1 MSNIHGAQNPKLAT
15 ASVVKEKCGDH
26 DTSEHYTQSQTLG
39 NPSIHS
45 THTCSRCNLP
55 LWGLFHMTCFIL
67 WKSRDELE
75 PKLGRK
81 SEIMWQCKILQ
92 RTSPDRLGNIALRR
106 NEQRAVGWEKP
117 DALWIRSVSF
127 DFKQRKEVEIRRS
140 HSVEDRERDMSLKIL
155 QENPCCSVWM
165 CFPSLSLHILLH
177 TQIFAL
183 FCLSFAFQY
192 FPALFYFFALLLL
205 LINSVIHHKATSDT
219 ILLLC

>member
-15 ASVVKEKCGDH
+15 ASVVKEKCGEH
-26 DTSEHYTQSQTLG
+26 DTSEHYTHPHTLG

-165 CFPSLSLHILLH
+165 CFPSLSLHILLSH
-177 TQIFAL
+177 SNFCSLLFSVPLLSSIFL
-183 FCLSFAFQY
+183 
-192 FPALFYFFALLLL
+192 PFFISL
-205 LINSVIHHKATSDT
+205 HHCYCSSTV
-219 ILLLC
+219 